1 MSARVWS
8 LWTATFENAD
18 RIAAHDRNELSALQM
33 LQPAHRFQ
41 ELPVPGHLA
50 RLAAS
55 PNRLVPKQL
64 PEVAGER
71 RVEAQLSHKIAE
83 SLPVRDRVDPE
94 LRRHQPLHG
103 AAELASDRCRCTG
116 KISLSYFPGVKQ
128 CHRIL
133 RWCISKKRPLTST
146 RAGRVV
152 ECEKNLEPSEQRKRP
167 GATHRRQWPARAAR
181 VHTSTPLIAQRSE
194 PRGMC
199 AQQRLFTTLRSA
211 LSW

>member
-8 LWTATFENAD
+8 LWTAITFENAD

-71 RVEAQLSHKIAE
+71 LVEAKLSHKIAE
-83 SLPVRDRVDPE
+83 SLPVSPMRTYCSKYMSTNTANSVKSNSSIDSPI
-94 LRRHQPLHG
+94 LCCML
-103 AAELASDRCRCTG
+103 
-116 KISLSYFPGVKQ
+116 SLPV
-128 CHRIL
+128 
-133 RWCISKKRPLTST
+133 
-146 RAGRVV
+146 
-152 ECEKNLEPSEQRKRP
+152 
-167 GATHRRQWPARAAR
+167 
-181 VHTSTPLIAQRSE
+181 
-194 PRGMC
+194 
-199 AQQRLFTTLRSA
+199 
-211 LSW
+211 

>member
-8 LWTATFENAD
+8 LWTAITCENAD
-18 RIAAHDRNELSALQM
+18 RIAAHDRNELFALQM

-55 PNRLVPKQL
+55 PNRLVLPKQW

-94 LRRHQPLHG
+94 LRRHQTLHG

-116 KISLSYFPGVKQ
+116 KISLSVFPGVTNTV
-128 CHRIL
+128 
-133 RWCISKKRPLTST
+133 S
-146 RAGRVV
+146 
-152 ECEKNLEPSEQRKRP
+152 
-167 GATHRRQWPARAAR
+167 
-181 VHTSTPLIAQRSE
+181 
-194 PRGMC
+194 
-199 AQQRLFTTLRSA
+199 
-211 LSW
+211 

>member
-1 MSARVWS
+1 MRIWS
-8 LWTATFENAD
+8 LWTTITFENAD

-50 RLAAS
+50 RLAAR

-71 RVEAQLSHKIAE
+71 LVEAKLSHKLAE

-94 LRRHQPLHG
+94 LRLHQTLHG

-116 KISLSYFPGVKQ
+116 KISLSVCPGVTQ
-128 CHRIL
+128 CHSGL
-133 RWCISKKRPLTST
+133 RLCNSKKRRCLKLDLTS
-146 RAGRVV
+146 
-152 ECEKNLEPSEQRKRP
+152 EP
-167 GATHRRQWPARAAR
+167 
-181 VHTSTPLIAQRSE
+181 LLLLY
-194 PRGMC
+194 M
-199 AQQRLFTTLRSA
+199 LFMIMLMFGC
-211 LSW
+211 